1 MPAEPQNQP
10 TPEQPQSQTASS
22 DVPAP
27 PTAAKPAAKP
37 APAGDGQSLLQKVG
51 LLWQS
56 IVGLVRSILPASVTQ
71 KLPDPILQAA
81 IAAVLIVAV
90 SFTLNLFSGKPTEKI
105 AAAPVPEVSKAPE
118 TFTDFAAPET
128 AQAPETF
135 TDFAAPETAQAP
147 ETFTDFAAP
156 KTPEVPDAI
165 APAEPES
172 TKFKS
177 KLPDLVAPEAPEIVE
192 IVQPPPLTPEQS
204 LIAAIQNQVAD
215 ITNRLGG
222 GLVRSVQANFY
233 SSILTVS
240 IAEDWYKLSEAEQD
254 RLANQMWQEANSLD
268 FSKLE
273 IANLEGQ
280 LIARSPVVGSEM
292 VVLERRK
299 N

>member
-1 MPAEPQNQP
+1 MSEEPQNQP
-10 TPEQPQSQTASS
+10 IPEQPQSQTASS
-22 DVPAP
+22 DVSAP
-27 PTAAKPAAKP
+27 GAAAKPASQP
-37 APAGDGQSLLQKVG
+37 APARDGQSLLQKVG
-51 LLWQS
+51 MLWQS

-81 IAAVLIVAV
+81 IAAVLIIAV
-90 SFTLNLFSGKPTEKI
+90 SFTLNLFSGKPAEKV
-105 AAAPVPEVSKAPE
+105 AKAPVPEVSEAPETFTDFAAPKTAEAPE

-128 AQAPETF
+128 AQTPETF
-135 TDFAAPETAQAP
+135 SDFAAPETP
-147 ETFTDFAAP
+147 EL
-156 KTPEVPDAI
+156 PDAI
-165 APAEPES
+165 APAEPKS

-177 KLPDLVAPEAPEIVE
+177 KLPDLVAPEAPEVVE

-254 RLANQMWQEANSLD
+254 KIANQMWQEANSLD
-268 FSKLE
+268 FTKLE
-273 IANLEGQ
+273 IANLDGK
-280 LIARSPVVGSEM
+280 LIARSPVVGAEM